1 MDKATK
7 QSFEKQL
14 TQYIAAGFPII
25 YINTFEEEKADRII
39 LEAANRVGRKHLE
52 EWNGSRAVEF
62 KTKAPRNLKND
73 TLYGALSLFLEDG
86 APGRILVLKEP
97 QAQMENPMCA
107 ALLRE
112 IAVQIKTER
121 MEECT
126 VIIVSA
132 SLELPKGIEHYTI
145 VLEDDALTYAQIADV
160 IQSTA
165 QEWEA
170 TLEQDA
176 LDEMAVAF
184 KGLTESEIQNILR
197 LAYHQ
202 YAGVFDRKAM
212 SMILEQKR
220 QTIKKSGILE
230 MVEVNAGM
238 DDVGGLENLKKW
250 LGRKASIFKNLQAAQ
265 AFGVDMPKGVL
276 IAGVPGCG
284 KSLSAKATAA
294 LLNVPLLRLDM
305 GRLLGKYVGESEA
318 NMRKAISLAEAIS
331 PCVLWIDEMEKAFA
345 GIGGE
350 GGGAEVTTRL
360 LGSFLTWLQEK
371 EAPVFVVA
379 TANDILKLP
388 SELLRKGRFDEIF
401 YVKLPND
408 RERSAILKI
417 HLKKRRGQDLKDIDI
432 PALVRETNGYSGADL
447 EGIVKDSI
455 EVAFAAGM
463 DHVDTEDIKRAIRET
478 RPLSE
483 IMKESLDKMEKEYEK
498 RKYKSAS

>member
-1 MDKATK
+1 MGK
-7 QSFEKQL
+7 QMKKSLEAQL
-14 TQYIAAGFPII
+14 TQYIEAGFPIL
-25 YINTFEEEKADRII
+25 YINTSEEEKAD
-39 LEAANRVGRKHLE
+39 AAIRQTAAKIRWSHLT
-52 EWNGSRAVEF
+52 EWNGSRMVNF
-62 KTKAPRNLKND
+62 NTKAPMGASDD
-73 TLYGALSLFLEDG
+73 TLQGVLALFLEET
-86 APGRILVLKEP
+86 AKGRLLILKEP
-97 QAQMENPMCA
+97 QAQWENPECV
-107 ALLRE
+107 ALLRDVALR
-112 IAVQIKTER
+112 ITTER
-121 MEECT
+121 LKDCA
-126 VIIVSA
+126 VIIVS
-132 SLELPKGIEHYTI
+132 SSYELPQEIEHYVT
-145 VLEDDALTYAQIADV
+145 VLENEALTYEQIANV
-160 IQSTA
+160 IQA
-165 QEWEA
+165 AAEEWEA
-170 TLEQDA
+170 KLEQDA
-176 LDEMAVAF
+176 LDEMITAL

-202 YAGVFDRKAM
+202 YSGVLDRKAM
-212 SMILEQKR
+212 TMILEQKR

-238 DDVGGLENLKKW
+238 NDVGGLANLKKW
-250 LGRKASIFKNLQAAQ
+250 LERKASIFKNLQAAQ

-345 GIGGE
+345 GVGGE

-401 YVKLPND
+401 YVKLPN
-408 RERSAILKI
+408 RQERAAILEI
-417 HLKKRRGQDLKDIDI
+417 HVRKRRKQDLPQINV
-432 PALVRETNGYSGADL
+432 PALAAETEGYSGADL
-447 EGIVKDSI
+447 EGVVKDSI
-455 EVAFAAGM
+455 EAAFAAGK
-463 DHVDTEDIKRAIRET
+463 DHVGTEDIKRAIRET
-478 RPLSE
+478 QPLSE
-483 IMKESLDKMEKEYEK
+483 IMKESLDKMQGEYEK